1 MEPDNKK
8 NASTE
13 TDNAPASIL
22 DNESYI
28 KLKDPESEGFGN
40 KSKDIDTIDEDMIK
54 TSGCWYTIGVRKN
67 SYRLGTNW
75 GTH

>member
-8 NASTE
+8 KTSTE
-13 TDNAPASIL
+13 TDNEPDGIL

-40 KSKDIDTIDEDMIK
+40 KSKDIDKIDVTGSPNVVDYYKYMV
-54 TSGCWYTIGVRKN
+54 YTGE
-67 SYRLGTNW
+67 
-75 GTH
+75 